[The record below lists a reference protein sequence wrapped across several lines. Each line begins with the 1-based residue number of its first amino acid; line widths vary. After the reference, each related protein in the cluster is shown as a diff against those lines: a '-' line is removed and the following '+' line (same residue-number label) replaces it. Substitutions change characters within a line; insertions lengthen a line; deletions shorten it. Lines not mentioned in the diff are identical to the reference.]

1 MDKDYL
7 TIMAVFKNLFD
18 KGLIEIDEYE
28 EIKAEMDEKYK
39 PNLSIL
45 VEI

>member
-7 TIMAVFKNLFD
+7 TIMVIFKDLLD
-18 KGLIEIDEYE
+18 KGLILVEEYK

-45 VEI
+45 VEL